1 VEPQPS
7 ITIALQ
13 APAKLVEKLVQL
25 VEKLVQLVQ
34 LVEKQA
40 AGCLQCLVLVHRRRR
55 CGGDTT

>member
-40 AGCLQCLVLVHRRRR
+40 AGCLPGAWCRRTSRR
-55 CGGDTT
+55 LFDP